1 MPDFERMASCRAPA
15 RSVWK
20 LLYDPA
26 RYTEWWEGTERVE
39 LREGTATRYTSQY
52 PGAAFPTAVRSA
64 GEGAAVSI
72 SCVATDIVYDWT
84 LAPAPG
90 GGCTVTVRVRI
101 PDELA
106 DRLPAQQAAMETSI
120 SKLVALSEAA

>member
-26 RYTEWWEGTERVE
+26 RYTEWWEGTERVDV
-39 LREGTATRYTSQY
+39 REGMATRYTTQY
-52 PGAAFPTAVRSA
+52 PGTAFPTAVTGA
-64 GEGAAVSI
+64 AEEGAVSI

-84 LAPAPG
+84 LAPIP
-90 GGCTVTVRVRI
+90 GGCTVRVRVSI

-106 DRLPAQQAAMETSI
+106 DRLPAQEAAMDISI
-120 SKLVALSEAA
+120 SRLVALSEAA